1 MKFTS
6 LRHLLE
12 TRAAETPDKTFL
24 FSESDGGEWTYA
36 EFDAAVN
43 RTANMLVA
51 KGIRKGDVVSLL
63 MPNSP
68 EYIAAYFACW
78 KIGALAGPVNSL
90 LKPDEVEWIVGNS
103 ESKLMLVGPDWSG
116 DRPADHPTLPPTINF
131 TDLESA
137 TVNFPDT
144 IGGNPNGRE
153 GVKDLTTDDEA
164 IIIYTSGTTGKPKGC
179 LLTHGNLLANAEQ
192 ITNWMGFGP
201 GDRLLTIMPLFHMNA
216 VTVTTMTALFCGGST
231 VVSPKFSAS
240 RFWDIIEKYRITSFG
255 SVVTMLSMLLRKAE
269 PPASAGGQELADAP
283 VEGQDGT
290 SHAEESS
297 VTERPASAE
306 SRPPANAG
314 SSASLKFAMCGSAPV
329 PAEILKRFEET
340 FGVLVIEGYG
350 LSESTC
356 RSTFNPPN
364 ENRRPGSCGQ
374 PIGNEM
380 KVVDEEDNEV
390 PDGELGEIVLR
401 GPNILKGYFK
411 NPEATAKAF
420 AGGWF
425 HTGDIGYRDADGFFY
440 IADRKSDMIIRGGE
454 NIYPR
459 EIDDLLYTHPAVAH
473 AAVIGVPDEL
483 YGEEVAAFIVLK
495 DSYTSVSSRKVS
507 SPSVSSPHVSK
518 GSSQPIDPPPQPT
531 EPTLQAVTRPSGS
544 VSNSTYIPGSSSS
557 KSVSHVSAQDI
568 IDFCKLHLADFKCPK
583 TVHFVADIPKGPTGK
598 LLKRE
603 LARLFAESRTN

>member
-1 MKFTS
+1 MTFAN

-24 FSESDGGEWTYA
+24 FSEGDGREWTYA
-36 EFDAAVN
+36 EFDRAVN
-43 RTANMLVA
+43 RAANMLRSL
-51 KGIRKGDVVSLL
+51 GIVKGDVVSLL

-78 KIGALAGPVNSL
+78 KIGAIAGPVNSL
-90 LKPDEVEWIVGNS
+90 LKSEEIEWVVSNS
-103 ESKLMLVGPDWSG
+103 ESKLLLTGTHAS
-116 DRPADHPTLPPTINF
+116 PPTGAASIPAC
-131 TDLESA
+131 LSA
-137 TVNFPDT
+137 RHEIFDEIERATADFPDSLET
-144 IGGNPNGRE
+144 SD
-153 GVKDLTTDDEA
+153 VTTDDEA

-192 ITNWMGFGP
+192 ITRWLGFGP
-201 GDRLLTIMPLFHMNA
+201 DDRLLTIMPLFHMNA

-231 VVSPKFSAS
+231 VVSSKFSAS
-240 RFWDIIEKYRITSFG
+240 RFWDIIERYGITSFG
-255 SVVTMLSMLLRKAE
+255 SVATMLSMLL
-269 PPASAGGQELADAP
+269 ASL
-283 VEGQDGT
+283 
-290 SHAEESS
+290 ESG
-297 VTERPASAE
+297 VASRE
-306 SRPPANAG
+306 KDLDRLQTPDSRLQT
-314 SSASLKFAMCGSAPV
+314 LKFAMCGSAPV

-356 RSTFNPPN
+356 RSTFNPPDK
-364 ENRRPGSCGQ
+364 NRRPGSCGM

-380 KVVDEEDNEV
+380 AIFDDEDNER

-401 GPNILKGYFK
+401 GPNIFKAYFK
-411 NPEATAKAF
+411 NPDATAKAF
-420 AGGWF
+420 ANGWF

-495 DSYTSVSSRKVS
+495 DGFRS
-507 SPSVSSPHVSK
+507 SPPCEGGVDAASADGVVLYSDERSN
-518 GSSQPIDPPPQPT
+518 T
-531 EPTLQAVTRPSGS
+531 VTSD
-544 VSNSTYIPGSSSS
+544 
-557 KSVSHVSAQDI
+557 DI
-568 IDFCKLHLADFKCPK
+568 INFCKLHVADFKCPK
-583 TVHFVADIPKGPTGK
+583 IVHFVADIPKGPTGK

-603 LARLFAESRTN
+603 LAKLHSKA